1 MDKDH
6 PVEIVIGQDAI
17 ERLVQFCA
25 TLPEPRLTMV
35 ADTNTYAAL
44 GERVESALKAAGL
57 DVLPIVLRGE
67 EVAADEKHLVEVLV
81 KAPPVPQT
89 FLAVGS
95 GTITDIARY
104 ISYRTGNKFISVPTA
119 ASVDGFVSTGAPLV
133 VGGIKDTYP
142 SHGPYALFAD
152 LPTLVDAPRPL
163 TAAGFGDILGK
174 AISLA
179 DWRLG
184 QLLWNEPYS
193 PDIAGRTRRT
203 LDECIRNAEDIRSGS
218 AEALHALLDGL
229 IESGMCILDFGNSRP
244 ASGAEHHCSHFW
256 EMQLLRLGRPAIL
269 HGAKVGYAAILMSQ
283 LYAQIRA
290 LTQDEVARFAADA
303 PAFSRAAQ
311 IEEIRTAYGDSAD
324 GIIQIQ
330 QPFLSLSEADVA
342 QIKQRIVDEWPTIQ
356 EIAATVPPP
365 EAVTLALETVGA
377 PVSWRTLGL
386 PESVVAGGPRYGHYL
401 RNRFTILKLFGFLG
415 LDAPGS
421 IEYV

>member
-1 MDKDH
+1 MDH
-6 PVEIVIGQDAI
+6 PVEIVIGHDAI
-17 ERLVQFCA
+17 ERLVQFCKD
-25 TLPEPRLTMV
+25 LPEPRLTLV

-44 GERVESALKAAGL
+44 GERVERALTAAGL
-57 DVLPIVLRGE
+57 DVLPIILRGD
-67 EVAADEKHLVEVLV
+67 EVAADEKRLVEVLV

-142 SHGPYALFAD
+142 SHGPYALFGD
-152 LPTLVDAPRPL
+152 LKTLVEAPRPR
-163 TAAGFGDILGK
+163 TAGGFGDILGK
-174 AISLA
+174 AHSLA
-179 DWRLG
+179 DGRLG
-184 QLLWNEPYS
+184 QLLWNEPY
-193 PDIAGRTRRT
+193 DAGIAQRTRTT
-203 LDECIRNAEDIRSGS
+203 LDECVQNAEDIRSGS
-218 AEALHALLDGL
+218 EQALHALLEGL
-229 IESGMCILDFGNSRP
+229 IESGLCILDFGNSRP
-244 ASGAEHHCSHFW
+244 ASGAEHHCSHYW
-256 EMQLLRLGRPAIL
+256 EMQLLKLGRPAIL

-283 LYAQIRA
+283 LYAQVRG
-290 LTQDEVARFAADA
+290 LTQDEVARLAAEVSVPSREAQIDEI
-303 PAFSRAAQ
+303 RAA
-311 IEEIRTAYGDSAD
+311 YGESAD

-330 QPFLSLSEADVA
+330 QPFLSLTDADVA
-342 QIKQRIVDEWPTIQ
+342 QLQQRIVDNWSTIQ

-365 EAVTLALETVGA
+365 GAVTHALETVGA

-386 PESVVAGGPRYGHYL
+386 PEQVVAGGPRYGHYL
-401 RNRFTILKLFGFLG
+401 RNRFTILKLFGLLG

>member
-1 MDKDH
+1 MDH
-6 PVEIVIGQDAI
+6 PVEIVVGHDAI

-25 TLPEPRLTMV
+25 GLPEPRLTLV

-44 GERVESALKAAGL
+44 GERVERALSAAGL
-57 DVLPIVLRGE
+57 EALPIILRGG
-67 EVAADEKHLVEVLV
+67 EVAADEKRLVEVLV

-104 ISYRTGNKFISVPTA
+104 ISYRTGNKFVSVPTA

-152 LPTLVDAPRPL
+152 LPTLMAAPRPL

-179 DWRLG
+179 DWSLG
-184 QLLWNEPYS
+184 RLLWNEPYS
-193 PDIAGRTRRT
+193 PEIAQRTRRT
-203 LDECIRNAEDIRSGS
+203 LDECIQNAEEVRSGS
-218 AEALHALLDGL
+218 EPGLRALLEGL
-229 IESGMCILDFGNSRP
+229 IESGLCILDFGTSRP
-244 ASGAEHHCSHFW
+244 ASGAEHHCSHYW
-256 EMQLLRLGRPAIL
+256 EMQLLKLGRPAIF

-283 LYAQIRA
+283 LYAQVRA
-290 LTQDEVARFAADA
+290 LAQAEVERLAGEA
-303 PAFSRAAQ
+303 PVPSREAQ
-311 IEEIRTAYGDSAD
+311 IEEIRAAYGESAD
-324 GIIQIQ
+324 GVIRIQ
-330 QPFLSLSEADVA
+330 QPFLALTGADVA
-342 QIKQRIVDEWPTIQ
+342 RLKQRVVEHWPAIQ
-356 EIAATVPPP
+356 AVAETVPPP
-365 EAVTLALETVGA
+365 DALTHALETVGA

-386 PESVVAGGPRYGHYL
+386 PESIVAGGPRYGHYL
-401 RNRFTILKLFGFLG
+401 RNRFTILKLFGLLG

-421 IEYV
+421 IQYV